1 MLRSDCE
8 RCLPRL
14 YEYEKYDIMQ
24 CPECGAYH
32 IKIDGYGWRW
42 RPKWWLRIFHPV
54 RLNHW
59 EKLKG
64 KENE

>member
-1 MLRSDCE
+1 
-8 RCLPRL
+8 
-14 YEYEKYDIMQ
+14 MQ